1 MVKGGSHIENKR
13 IVGTV
18 IEVGILLESGDQ
30 HPQKGQACKKSK
42 EGQASK
48 TRDF

>member
-13 IVGTV
+13 IVGT
-18 IEVGILLESGDQ
+18 VGILLESGDQ

-42 EGQASK
+42 DGQASK
-48 TRDF
+48 TRDL